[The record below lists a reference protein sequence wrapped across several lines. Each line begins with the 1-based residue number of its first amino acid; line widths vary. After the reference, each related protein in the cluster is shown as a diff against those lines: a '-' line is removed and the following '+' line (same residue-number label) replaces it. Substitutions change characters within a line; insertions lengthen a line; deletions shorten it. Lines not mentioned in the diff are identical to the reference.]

1 MPGLAVLAMA
11 RRPGLAAHRG
21 NRAARGACLRN
32 LGYDRRAKGS
42 SSVAGTP
49 TIAALRSATLL

>member
-1 MPGLAVLAMA
+1 MPGLAVLAHGA
-11 RRPGLAAHRG
+11 
-21 NRAARGACLRN
+21 AARAGGSSRKALGDACLLN
-32 LGYDRRAKGS
+32 LGYDKRAKGS